1 MSVGSNPQIVI
12 YRTHQFKKTRDYSI
26 HRQYV
31 RYACALHRERTG
43 TPRST
48 GALHLR
54 ACVVRKERFGKL
66 RYWPLWN
73 LGSNHITIGY
83 WFPAEMEGGPWESIR
98 RNYTFLSNKLY
109 LSEELLRL
117 LYQEEFIGRG
127 DLERL
132 RNVHELNSSRLSN
145 LLDLLLHQRD
155 DKFDPFCRCLRRV
168 GQGHIA
174 DVLMDQG
181 GQTQG
186 SGQTS
191 RAQAASC
198 RVPDG
203 RTGVQ
208 SGTVPIYRF

>member
-1 MSVGSNPQIVI
+1 
-12 YRTHQFKKTRDYSI
+12 
-26 HRQYV
+26 
-31 RYACALHRERTG
+31 
-43 TPRST
+43 
-48 GALHLR
+48 
-54 ACVVRKERFGKL
+54 
-66 RYWPLWN
+66 
-73 LGSNHITIGY
+73 
-83 WFPAEMEGGPWESIR
+83 MEGGPWESIR